1 MSFPTRLTMLAL
13 GGDRCLVSIR
23 RAISERVTSGPEG
36 TIRANTVLAM
46 MRPPAI
52 QAKVNMEPPRIGGNG
67 RQKISRPTFVGEP
80 ESTIGLIA
88 STLIRRLLGRV
99 GFAIESLAPTTCGGE
114 SVPGYDRFTAST
126 DRGRLVQSRPGVS
139 VSQMPL

>member
-1 MSFPTRLTMLAL
+1 MRLTMLAL

-52 QAKVNMEPPRIGGNG
+52 QAKVNIEPPRIGGKA
-67 RQKISRPTFVGEP
+67 RQKISRSTFVGEP
-80 ESTIGLIA
+80 KSAMALIA
-88 STLIRRLLGRV
+88 STLIRRLPGCV
-99 GFAIESLAPTTCGGE
+99 GFAIECHLSPLPIILNETTAHHSHAVSAIRQSVCRGFILA
-114 SVPGYDRFTAST
+114 V
-126 DRGRLVQSRPGVS
+126 
-139 VSQMPL
+139 